1 MTDDQEL
8 TDKRVAFF
16 TILAAA
22 VLIDGEEKPDE
33 RAELDALTVR
43 TKTLSKL
50 KQPARDELFTKVVP
64 SLKRNFEADITRWD
78 RIDRACAD
86 LLALE
91 PQNAGLCHS
100 VYLHAVD
107 LAHADRDLLT
117 SEDIFLQRLE
127 SKFGVANPAQARA
140 LIKSKNAY

>member
-1 MTDDQEL
+1 MADDQEL
-8 TDKRVAFF
+8 TERRVAFF
-16 TILAAA
+16 SILAAA

-33 RAELDALTVR
+33 KAELDALMLR

-50 KQPARDELFTKVVP
+50 KQPARELLLSQVIP
-64 SLKRNFEADITRWD
+64 ALKRNFEADITRWD

-86 LLALE
+86 LLE
-91 PQNAGLCHS
+91 EEQKSPGLCLS

-107 LAHADRDLLT
+107 LAYADRDLLT

-127 SKFGVANPAQARA
+127 TKFNIPTANSARS